1 LGKTDGAQARCA
13 PSTGE
18 LGHQNKPEGSRA
30 IEALEAEAEERHHAE
45 LEQAV
50 ARHPGEEEVPPPAAP
65 SLDQLRGQ
73 AAERPAPATRATPK
87 IGRNDPCPC
96 GSGKK
101 FKQCH
106 GSVLEDEQATA

>member
-1 LGKTDGAQARCA
+1 MFLNMMANVSSSVLVKLM
-13 PSTGE
+13 E
-18 LGHQNKPEGSRA
+18 FKPEGSRA

-45 LEQAV
+45 LEAAV
-50 ARHPGEEEVPPPAAP
+50 ARHPGEDGVVPPPTGGP
-65 SLDQLRGQ
+65 SLDDLREQ
-73 AAERPAPATRATPK
+73 AAERPLTRAAPK

-106 GSVLEDEQATA
+106 GSVLEDEQASA

>member
-1 LGKTDGAQARCA
+1 LGKTAGAQARWAPPIRQGYTA

-18 LGHQNKPEGSRA
+18 LGHQHKPEGSRA

-50 ARHPGEEEVPPPAAP
+50 ARHPGEEEVPPPAGP
-65 SLDQLRGQ
+65 TLDQLRGQ
-73 AAERPAPATRATPK
+73 AAERPATRATPK

-96 GSGKK
+96 GSGRKYK
-101 FKQCH
+101 RCC
-106 GSVLEDEQATA
+106 GAN